1 VTSEER
7 RVALETIASEIRVCD
22 RCPLS
27 QTRTQAVPGEGDPD
41 TEVVLVGEGPG
52 QREDQSGR
60 PFVGAAG
67 SLLAELLGMVEW
79 TRDDVFITNVV
90 KCRPPGN
97 RDPEP
102 SEIEACAPF
111 LKRQLEVI
119 DPALLVT
126 LGRFSLQMFMPGDR
140 IGRVHGTERPVDP
153 ATGARAATGYAMY
166 HPAAALRQ
174 GSLKE
179 TMQRDVAAV
188 PEALLRARGRRTDAT
203 ASAPEPAA
211 ASAPEPIAVPA
222 PRPGTDATPA
232 DPPTT
237 DVTTAAAIDG
247 THPDPTNDE
256 VPDDQLGLF

>member
-1 VTSEER
+1 MTSEDR
-7 RVALETIASEIRVCD
+7 RAALEAIASEIRVCD

-27 QTRTQAVPGEGDPD
+27 QTRTHAVPGEGDPD

-67 SLLAELLGMVEW
+67 TLLAELLGMIEW
-79 TRDDVFITNVV
+79 DREDVFITNVV

-126 LGRFSLQMFMPGDR
+126 LGRFSLQTFMPGDR
-140 IGRVHGTERPVDP
+140 IGRVHGTERPLDP

-174 GSLKE
+174 ASLKE
-179 TMQRDVAAV
+179 TMQRDMAAV
-188 PEALLRARGRRTDAT
+188 PDALLRARARRVDTT
-203 ASAPEPAA
+203 PAA
-211 ASAPEPIAVPA
+211 PDSTPA
-222 PRPGTDATPA
+222 PADGLADDPMPA
-232 DPPTT
+232 D
-237 DVTTAAAIDG
+237 VMTAGAIDG
-247 THPDPTNDE
+247 ADPDPTNDE